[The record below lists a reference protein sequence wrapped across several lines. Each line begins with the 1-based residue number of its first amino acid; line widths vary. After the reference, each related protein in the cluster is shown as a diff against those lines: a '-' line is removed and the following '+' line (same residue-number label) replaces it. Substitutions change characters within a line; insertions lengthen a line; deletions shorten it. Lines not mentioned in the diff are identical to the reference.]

1 MKYLEVCTENR
12 EETHVL
18 GEKLGRA
25 ARENMV
31 FLLEGDRGAGKTT
44 LTQGIARGLGI
55 RRNVTSPT
63 FTILKVYQGRMPL
76 YHIDAYR
83 LEGMVQDLGFEE
95 LMEDDGLTV
104 IEWSQF
110 VSWLIPDEYLRVT
123 ITLLEDDRR
132 RFVMEANGTQYE
144 ELLEEI
150 A

>member
-31 FLLEGDRGAGKTT
+31 FLLEGDLGAGKTT

-95 LMEDDGLTV
+95 LMEDDSLTV

>member
-1 MKYLEVCTENR
+1 
-12 EETHVL
+12 
-18 GEKLGRA
+18 
-25 ARENMV
+25 
-31 FLLEGDRGAGKTT
+31 
-44 LTQGIARGLGI
+44 
-55 RRNVTSPT
+55 
-63 FTILKVYQGRMPL
+63 MPL

>member
-18 GEKLGRA
+18 GEKLGSA

-31 FLLEGDRGAGKTT
+31 FLLEGDLGAGKTT

-123 ITLLEDDRR
+123 ITLLEDDKR
-132 RFVMEANGTQYE
+132 RFVMEANGAQYE
-144 ELLEEI
+144 KLLEEI

>member
-18 GEKLGRA
+18 GEKLGSA

-31 FLLEGDRGAGKTT
+31 FLLEGDLGAGKTT

-144 ELLEEI
+144 ELLEEV

>member
-18 GEKLGRA
+18 GEKLGSA

-31 FLLEGDRGAGKTT
+31 FLLEGDLGAGKTT

>member
-25 ARENMV
+25 AGENMV
-31 FLLEGDRGAGKTT
+31 FLLEGDLGAGKTT

-123 ITLLEDDRR
+123 ITLLENDRR
-132 RFVMEANGTQYE
+132 RFVMEANGAQYE
-144 ELLEEI
+144 KLLEEI

>member
-31 FLLEGDRGAGKTT
+31 FLLEGDLGAGKTT

-83 LEGMVQDLGFEE
+83 LEGMVQDLGFEQ